1 MGFQVS
7 PGVDVYETDLTNI
20 VPNVGTSSAGTVGQF
35 TWGPVE
41 EVTIVSSEEDLVSLF
56 GKPDA
61 TNYKDFLCSSSF
73 LSYAKDLKVVRVT
86 ASGALNASAT
96 ASAAGSGV
104 LVKNQVAYSVM
115 DFSASANLFVA
126 KYPGALGNTLGVAF
140 ANTAGFNATDSN
152 GDYTWPWHDMFSSAP
167 GTNEYHIVVYDAD
180 GLITGTADTA
190 LEKYEFVSTTTTAKY
205 YDGTPAYFKTK
216 INNDSAWIW
225 IGKAALLTGSSDGV
239 DLGAGADGS
248 AVAAGERQTGFDIFT
263 NTEIDVGILFTSG
276 ADKVSAK
283 YAVDSIGEVR
293 KDVVACVSIEEDDVV
308 NVSADNT
315 MLTNMAATRTSF
327 GNSSYA
333 FMDGAYKYM
342 YDRYNDVNRWI
353 PLNGDTAGLM
363 AKVENE
369 QDAWFSPA
377 GLTKGKIKN
386 AIKLAGPKN
395 TRANNDYLYTR
406 GVNPCVTFPNDG
418 PVLYGDKTLLAKPS
432 AFDRVNVRRLFIVIE
447 KAIAKASRYVLFE
460 QNDAVTR
467 ALFVNMVEPFL
478 RDVQGRRGIY
488 DFRVVADETV
498 NTPDVID
505 RNEFRASIYVKS
517 TKSINFIRLDFIA
530 TRTGISLDEIVQG

>member
-1 MGFQVS
+1 MGFQLS

-20 VPNVGTSSAGTVGQF
+20 VPNVSTSSAGTAGQF

-41 EVTIVSSEEDLVSLF
+41 EVVIVPSEEDLVSLF
-56 GKPDA
+56 GKPNS
-61 TNYKDFLCSSSF
+61 TTYKDFMCAASF
-73 LSYAKDLKVVRVT
+73 LAYAKDLKVVRVIGT
-86 ASGALNASAT
+86 AALNASAT
-96 ASAAGSGV
+96 ASAAGTGV
-104 LVKNQVAYSVM
+104 LIKNQTSYDVM
-115 DFSASANLFVA
+115 DFSTSANLFVA
-126 KYPGALGNTLGVAF
+126 KYPGVLGNSLGVAF
-140 ANTAGFNATDSN
+140 ANTAGFDDVDSN
-152 GDYTWPWHDMFSSAP
+152 GDYTWIWREMFSSAP
-167 GTNEYHIVVYDAD
+167 GTNEFHVVVYDAD
-180 GLITGTADTA
+180 GVITGTAGSA
-190 LEKYEFVSTTTTAKY
+190 LEKYEFVSTSTTAKY

-225 IGKAALLTGSSDGV
+225 IGKASLLSGTSNGV

-248 AVAAGERQTGFDIFT
+248 AVVAANRQTGFDMLA
-263 NTEIDVGILFTSG
+263 NTEIDLGIVFASG

-283 YAVDSIGEVR
+283 YLIDSVAEVR

-315 MLTNMAATRTSF
+315 MLTNMATTRTSF

-353 PLNGDTAGLM
+353 PLNGDIAGLM

-377 GLTKGKIKN
+377 GLVKGKIKN

-395 TRANNDYLYTR
+395 NKANNDFLYTR
-406 GVNPCVTFPNDG
+406 SINPCVTFPNDG
-418 PVLYGDKTLLAKPS
+418 PVLYGDKTLLSKPS

-460 QNDAVTR
+460 QNDETTR
-467 ALFVNMVEPFL
+467 AIFKNMVEPFL
-478 RDVQGRRGIY
+478 RDVEGRRGIF
-488 DFRVVADETV
+488 DSRVVCDSTV
-498 NTPDVID
+498 NTPDVVD
-505 RNEFRASIYVKS
+505 RNEFRANIFVKP
-517 TKSINFIRLDFIA
+517 TRSINFVRLDFIA
-530 TRTGISLDEIVQG
+530 LRTGVSIEEVVLS